1 MSQEEFPGAQ
11 SIAPENQ
18 PTSDERPVSFSPKLS
33 TAEIASQRGLK
44 RRHILARAA
53 LIFIFVSGFFFS
65 TIPPGRAATR
75 ALFIL
80 PALILASQPGLV
92 TAGEDSVQHV
102 RKTIQSNSGP
112 VYLDVYEPTSPS
124 PPIPGSREGL
134 VFIPGVGDSR
144 ADPQLIN
151 FSQALARAGL
161 VVMDITTPTLINYAL
176 SSDDSDAV
184 VQAFKALSHWPG
196 VGANRVGIIGL
207 SASGALACFAAADP
221 RIRDS
226 VAFITLFGGYFN
238 ARTLLQAIGRRAL
251 DVDGHMQSWQ
261 PQYVPI
267 QVLSDTI
274 APLLPPSEGPLLI
287 NALAPGGT
295 PFTPADL
302 AGLSPDTVAMY
313 HLLAGDEPNQ
323 VDRNIAAL
331 SPPIQALLEN
341 LSPSRVI
348 NQIHAPIYLLH
359 DRNDQ
364 FVPFTQSRAFAA
376 ALTRI
381 HHPHDFAE
389 FGIFQ
394 HVEVRSN
401 LNVWQVAGD
410 SAALFRI
417 LMETMQ
423 PGS

>member
-18 PTSDERPVSFSPKLS
+18 PTTDGESLSFSPK
-33 TAEIASQRGLK
+33 IASSPVASRHKLK
-44 RRHILARAA
+44 RRNYFARAA
-53 LIFIFVSGFFFS
+53 LMLIFGFGFFFS
-65 TIPPGRAATR
+65 VIPVGRAATR

-80 PALILASQPGLV
+80 PALVLASQPGLV
-92 TAGEDSVQHV
+92 TAGEDSVQHI
-102 RKTIQSNSGP
+102 RKTIPSNSGP

-134 VFIPGVGDSR
+134 VFIPGVGDNR

-207 SASGALACFAAADP
+207 SASNALACFAAADP

-251 DVDGHMQSWQ
+251 DVDGHLQSWQ

-267 QVLSDTI
+267 QVLSNII
-274 APLLPPSEGPLLI
+274 APLLPP
-287 NALAPGGT
+287 
-295 PFTPADL
+295 
-302 AGLSPDTVAMY
+302 
-313 HLLAGDEPNQ
+313 
-323 VDRNIAAL
+323 
-331 SPPIQALLEN
+331 
-341 LSPSRVI
+341 
-348 NQIHAPIYLLH
+348 
-359 DRNDQ
+359 
-364 FVPFTQSRAFAA
+364 
-376 ALTRI
+376 
-381 HHPHDFAE
+381 
-389 FGIFQ
+389 
-394 HVEVRSN
+394 
-401 LNVWQVAGD
+401 
-410 SAALFRI
+410 
-417 LMETMQ
+417 
-423 PGS
+423 

>member
-1 MSQEEFPGAQ
+1 MSQEEFPRAQ

-18 PTSDERPVSFSPKLS
+18 PRTDERTVSFSPKLS
-33 TAEIASQRGLK
+33 TSPVASQSRLK
-44 RRHILARAA
+44 RRNYVARAA
-53 LIFIFVSGFFFS
+53 LVLIFGFGFFFS
-65 TIPPGRAATR
+65 VIPVGRAATR

-80 PALILASQPGLV
+80 PALVLASQPGLV
-92 TAGEDSVQHV
+92 TVGEDSVQHI

-112 VYLDVYEPTSPS
+112 VYLDVYEPASPS

-134 VFIPGVGDSR
+134 VFIPGVGDNR

-161 VVMDITTPTLINYAL
+161 VMMDITTPTLINYDL
-176 SSDDSDAV
+176 SSNDSDAV

-196 VGANRVGIIGL
+196 VAANRVGIIGL

-226 VAFITLFGGYFN
+226 VAFLTLFGDYFN

-251 DVDGHMQSWQ
+251 DVDGHMQPWQ

-267 QVLSDTI
+267 QVLSNVV
-274 APLLPPSEGPLLI
+274 APLLPPPEGSLLI

-313 HLLAGDEPNQ
+313 HLLAGDEPDK
-323 VDRNIAAL
+323 VDRNLAAL

-364 FVPFTQSRAFAA
+364 FVPFTESRAFAD
-376 ALTRI
+376 ALTRM

-401 LNVWQVAGD
+401 LNIWQVAGD
-410 SAALFRI
+410 SASLFHI
-417 LMETMQ
+417 LTEVMQ

>member
-1 MSQEEFPGAQ
+1 MSEEEAPQAQ
-11 SIAPENQ
+11 SNAPENQ
-18 PTSDERPVSFSPKLS
+18 LATDAPAVSISPKLS
-33 TAEIASQRGLK
+33 TLPVSSRRELK
-44 RRHILARAA
+44 RRNYVARAA
-53 LIFIFVSGFFFS
+53 LILMFVPGFFFS
-65 TIPPGRAATR
+65 VIPVGRAATR

-92 TAGEDSVQHV
+92 TAGEEPIQHI

-112 VYLDVYEPTSPS
+112 VYLDVYEPTSPL
-124 PPIPGSREGL
+124 PIPGSREGM
-134 VFIPGVGDSR
+134 VVIPGVGDSR

-151 FSQALARAGL
+151 FSQALAHAGL
-161 VVMDITTPTLINYAL
+161 VVMDITTPTLINYNL
-176 SSDDSDAV
+176 SSNDSDAV
-184 VQAFKALSHWPG
+184 VQAFKALSHWRG

-238 ARTLLQAIGRRAL
+238 ARTLLQAVGRRAL
-251 DVDGHMQSWQ
+251 DVDGHLQPWQ
-261 PQYVPI
+261 PQYVPV
-267 QVLSDTI
+267 QVLSNVI
-274 APLLPPSEGPLLI
+274 APLLPPTEGYRLI

-302 AGLSPDTVAMY
+302 AGLSPDTVAVY
-313 HLLAGDEPNQ
+313 HLLAGDEPGQ
-323 VDRNIAAL
+323 VDRNLAEL
-331 SPPIQALLEN
+331 SPPIQALLKN

-348 NQIHAPIYLLH
+348 NSIHAPIYLLH

-364 FVPFTQSRAFAA
+364 FVPFTESRAFAA
-376 ALTRI
+376 ALTGI

-401 LNVWQVAGD
+401 LNVWQLAGD
-410 SAALFRI
+410 STSLFRI
-417 LMETMQ
+417 LTETML